1 MVQTTADVELWFHLD
16 PPSKVASFRVVAQ
29 GSTPGLQTVPRSEM
43 AAVVWAAQWGLQSPD
58 TLVTAYTDAQGTFNA
73 VQALKQGLPPDRTGP
88 ASDLEV
94 QLPDQ
99 ALARLQVVKVKAHTD
114 QAWSETVSAQQ
125 QWLCLGNEA
134 ADRAA
139 KAARGQELQAVLQ
152 YSDNIA
158 EHVKF
163 QETHMVAFARYLVQ
177 LNVADARL
185 RETCATPEP
194 PLEGT
199 DHIRQLVH
207 DTWQAWT
214 QWDPQPFW
222 VPEIDMVQHGQTPDG
237 DPLQD
242 YELSLLQWARD
253 LRWPVRPAPTEQD
266 ATVTFYELFTNFL
279 VFSRLLPP
287 VKLEGAEAIWISRST
302 IRGQAFPVTVLQ
314 LVMEFR
320 DRLRSLEARLKT
332 DLLFAV
338 EVPGLSL
345 GPYGVGVPLLGL
357 DATPR
362 LKDVQTWLPHHLLMC
377 RQFSS
382 GAAHMFSFLVST

>member
-1 MVQTTADVELWFHLD
+1 
-16 PPSKVASFRVVAQ
+16 
-29 GSTPGLQTVPRSEM
+29 M

-58 TLVTAYTDAQGTFNA
+58 TLVTVYTDAQGAFNA
-73 VQALKQGLPPDRTGP
+73 VQAIKQGLPPDRTGP
-88 ASDLEV
+88 ASYLEV

-99 ALARLQVVKVKAHTD
+99 ALARLQVVKVK
-114 QAWSETVSAQQ
+114 
-125 QWLCLGNEA
+125 
-134 ADRAA
+134 
-139 KAARGQELQAVLQ
+139 
-152 YSDNIA
+152 
-158 EHVKF
+158 F

-177 LNVADARL
+177 LSVADARL
-185 RETCATPEP
+185 RETCAMPEP

-222 VPEIDMVQHGQTPDG
+222 VPEIDMVQHGQTTDG
-237 DPLQD
+237 DPLQE
-242 YELSLLQWARD
+242 YEFSLLRWARD

-287 VKLEGAEAIWISRST
+287 VRLEGAETIWISRST

-320 DRLRSLEARLKT
+320 DRLRSLEARLNT

-357 DATPR
+357 DARPR